1 MAASEHGRRLHD
13 STEAHDAVLRLAQ
26 NVRALRKDRG
36 LKLEELA
43 RRCGLSVSSLSK
55 IENRQ
60 MSPTFDTLVALA
72 GGFGIDVG
80 QLVSPSQQVSDAG
93 RRSISRQGQGVKHE
107 TPVYDYTF
115 LCSEITNKKFVP
127 LLTTIKAGSIE
138 AFPALSAHEG
148 EEFFYVLSGTVIL
161 HTDHYTPAELSAGD
175 CIYFSSAMGHAL
187 LSAGRELAKVL
198 WIASS
203 LQRFEGTGHS
213 AILPDTSLLQR

>member
-1 MAASEHGRRLHD
+1 MAVSDRVRRWSD
-13 STEAHDAVLRLAQ
+13 STEAKNAVLRLAQ

-36 LKLEELA
+36 LKLEELS
-43 RRCGLSVSSLSK
+43 RRSGLSVSSLSK

-80 QLVSPSQQVSDAG
+80 ALVSPLHQISGAG

-115 LCSEITNKKFVP
+115 LCSEITNKDFIP
-127 LLTTIKAGSIE
+127 LLATIKAGSLE
-138 AFPALSAHEG
+138 AFPALSTHEG
-148 EEFFYVLSGTVIL
+148 EEFFYVLSGTIVL

-175 CIYFSSAMGHAL
+175 CIYFNSAMGHAL
-187 LSAGRELAKVL
+187 VSAGDENAKVL

-203 LQRFEGTGHS
+203 LQRIEGSDHNS
-213 AILPDTSLLQR
+213 ILPDTSLI